1 MRKIAILDHFLNEQ
15 HRAMISEAAAKCG
28 FAADFYPDGPL
39 PEEKLPEYEVI
50 YGLPVATQLKA
61 MTALRWLCSS
71 FAGVDTYNKDEL
83 YSQPIFLSNSS
94 GAYGTTISEHIIMV
108 TLMLLRRMPEFQEIT
123 ARHGWQQEIPMG
135 SIAGSRITV
144 LGTGDI
150 GTTFAR
156 KAKAMDAAYICGV
169 RRSPKP
175 ADSCFDKV
183 LTFDRMDEILP
194 QTDILVMALPG
205 TAETRNIIDARRI
218 ALLPKTAIL
227 INVGRGFS
235 LDQVALADA
244 LNHDRLAGAAL
255 DVMVPEP
262 LPENDPLWNAKNIII
277 TPHCAGNFSLQIT
290 RDRDV
295 ALFCEDLE
303 NYAAGRP
310 LARLVDR
317 RLGY

>member
-1 MRKIAILDHFLNEQ
+1 MRKIAVLDHFLNEG
-15 HRAMISEAAAKCG
+15 HREQITAAAAKCG
-28 FAADFYPDGPL
+28 FAADFYPEGPL
-39 PEEKLPEYEVI
+39 PEDKLPEYEVI
-50 YGLPVATQLKA
+50 YGLPVAAQLKA
-61 MTALRWLCSS
+61 MSALRWLCSS

-83 YSQPIFLSNSS
+83 YAGPVLLSNSS
-94 GAYGTTISEHIIMV
+94 GAYGTTISEHTIMV
-108 TLMLLRRMPEFQEIT
+108 ILMLLRRMPEFQAIT
-123 ARHGWQQEIPMG
+123 ARHGWQREIPMG

-156 KAKAMDAAYICGV
+156 KAKAMEAAHICGV
-169 RRSPKP
+169 RRSRKP
-175 ADSCFDKV
+175 ADACFDEV
-183 LTFDRMDEILP
+183 ITFDHMDEVLP
-194 QTDILVMALPG
+194 RTDILVMALPG
-205 TAETRNIIDARRI
+205 TAETRNIMDARRI

-227 INVGRGFS
+227 VNVGRGFS
-235 LDQVALADA
+235 LDQAALADA

-262 LPENDPLWNAKNIII
+262 LPEDDPLWDAKNILI

-290 RDRDV
+290 RDKDV
-295 ALFCEDLE
+295 TLFCEDLE